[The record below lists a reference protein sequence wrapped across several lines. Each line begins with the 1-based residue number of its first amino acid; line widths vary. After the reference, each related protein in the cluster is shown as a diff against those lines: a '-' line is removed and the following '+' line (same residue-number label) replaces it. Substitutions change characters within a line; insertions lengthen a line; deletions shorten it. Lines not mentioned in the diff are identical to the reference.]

1 METIAK
7 EAELSATNVTQQT
20 PEILADI
27 DNGLTSVAEFVRG
40 PNSSV
45 IDYSTVSKTYYN
57 SCLLY
62 NVCSYNIIIIGCGE
76 CCEYYQFTTPL
87 VTGFYFDLQ
96 QFTVGD
102 LFNVNST
109 IQ

>member
-45 IDYSTVSKTYYN
+45 IDYSMVSKT
-57 SCLLY
+57 
-62 NVCSYNIIIIGCGE
+62 
-76 CCEYYQFTTPL
+76 
-87 VTGFYFDLQ
+87 
-96 QFTVGD
+96 
-102 LFNVNST
+102 
-109 IQ
+109 

>member
-27 DNGLTSVAEFVRG
+27 DNGLTSVAEFVSG

-45 IDYSTVSKTYYN
+45 IDYSTVSKKYY
-57 SCLLY
+57 SCLLMY
-62 NVCSYNIIIIGCGE
+62 VHII
-76 CCEYYQFTTPL
+76 L
-87 VTGFYFDLQ
+87 
-96 QFTVGD
+96 
-102 LFNVNST
+102 
-109 IQ
+109 